1 MSLSHT
7 HMKVNL
13 SDYIRYTER
22 GRTYYTIIL
31 ANKCS
36 DWQRVLFTLSFDE
49 LCSFV
54 SHFTKRAPDMPCLY
68 SDFDYGEFNT
78 SGTFYG
84 PITIYPDFF
93 ENGEMLEEIYKN
105 QDPSAIFDILTK
117 MATDYIINYRNSKT
131 HAAL

>member
-13 SDYIRYTER
+13 SDYIRYSER
-22 GRTYYTIIL
+22 GRRYYTVNL
-31 ANKCS
+31 ANKHS

-54 SHFTKRAPDMPCLY
+54 SHFTKHDPDKPCLY
-68 SDFDYGEFNT
+68 SDVDHSEGTF
-78 SGTFYG
+78 GTFYG
-84 PITIYPDFF
+84 PIIIYPDFF

-105 QDPSAIFDILTK
+105 QDPSIIFDMLTK
-117 MATDYIINYRNSKT
+117 MATDHMTNYRNSKT
-131 HAAL
+131 YTAL